1 MKKSKH
7 NSEPL
12 VLQEGLF
19 LDKHFEN
26 YEMLNETA
34 KNWKFNCTY
43 QLKPNAL
50 SGRHRILQLSTMQL
64 GYAERS
70 GGRMDDSY
78 SAQGYITV
86 AVIDKCQD
94 KACFHRT
101 KLHIGDMIFFDDSQP
116 YNFLSNEEISFA
128 VINIPTK
135 MFQSIWPDLS
145 QLVDH
150 AIKDTNNVFLEMLYR
165 IWDSLTSNPNEAI
178 DTQVYKDTEKEIL
191 STLKKLLKTQTL
203 NLPKLTKGEETAL
216 AIRNQVYLHMDGKI
230 DIATLARQHNVS
242 ERTLQ
247 KSFKSLF
254 GFAPTTFLRNMK
266 LNLVYRDLKFADYG
280 TEKVSNIAQKW
291 GFMHMGRF
299 SEYYTEL
306 FGENPSQT
314 LKRPCMKE
322 NSMADDCVE
331 RQEEIV
337 M

>member
-7 NSEPL
+7 TPEPL
-12 VLQEGLF
+12 VLQEGFF
-19 LDKHFEN
+19 LDKHFAN

-34 KNWKFNCTY
+34 KNWSFNCTY

-50 SGRHRILQLSTMQL
+50 SGRHRILQLNTMQL
-64 GYAERS
+64 GYAVRS

-78 SAQGYITV
+78 SAQGHITV
-86 AVIDKCQD
+86 AVIDTCHD

-101 KLHIGDMIFFDDSQP
+101 KLHTGDIIFFDDSQP

-128 VINIPTK
+128 VINIPTE
-135 MFQSIWPDLS
+135 MLQSIWPDLS
-145 QLVDH
+145 LLLNHV
-150 AIKDTNNVFLEMLYR
+150 IKDTNDIFLKLVYQ
-165 IWDSLTSNPNEAI
+165 IWDSLTNNSDESIEPH
-178 DTQVYKDTEKEIL
+178 VYKDTEDEIL
-191 STLKKLLKTQTL
+191 STLNELLKTQTP

-230 DIATLARQHNVS
+230 DIATLAKQHDVS

-254 GFAPTTFLRNMK
+254 GFSPTTFLRNMK
-266 LNLVYRDLKFADYG
+266 LNLVYRDLKYADPKV
-280 TEKVSNIAQKW
+280 EKVSQIAQKW

-299 SEYYTEL
+299 SKYYTEL

-314 LKRPCMKE
+314 LKTSVINE
-322 NSMADDCVE
+322 NTMADECVE
-331 RQEEIV
+331 RQEEI
-337 M
+337 